1 MTSWRIQDRIPR
13 TGRVLVG
20 VGDSK
25 LGASLSELLLREGH
39 QVKTAGDEDQV
50 LEILAR
56 EGTDAI
62 LLDEEWTG
70 SLLGRIRSAYP
81 EVQIVVAAGEGG
93 ASSGRPGAQAW
104 IVERAA
110 SSAENAQRFSAAARR
125 ALERKWLLARVLQL
139 ESELQER
146 YHLPNVI
153 AVSPAMREVLSQVR
167 RLTDEDSNLLIEGEA
182 GTGKELIARTI
193 HYMGPRREQPFVTVR
208 CSELPRGKLVGRSGL
223 PGDSNSVA
231 DLVRRADA
239 GTIFLDDVGA
249 LGAEARSKI
258 LRAGEGEAG
267 GDAPAPGAD
276 RGVPRWIMTT
286 SADLGATLRNRNFRG
301 DLLRILK
308 VACLRLPPLRER
320 REDIPSLV
328 HHFIHNRVGESSTA
342 KAIDPAALRLLCRY
356 EWPGNIQELEDCIG
370 FSVAMASG
378 ESVGIEDLPDRL
390 VDAVRRHGPAASEGP
405 LSLKAYEKITIEQA
419 MALCDGD
426 IQRTS
431 RMLGIGRSTLYRK
444 MKAHGIRRRL
454 FLRRARSSPSGSEK
468 PPVTVRSKKGAA

>member
-1 MTSWRIQDRIPR
+1 MMSWKIQDRIPR

-20 VGDSK
+20 VDDSK
-25 LGASLSELLLREGH
+25 LGVSISEILLREGH
-39 QVKTAGDEDQV
+39 QVKTAEGEEQV

-56 EGTDAI
+56 EATDAI
-62 LLDEEWTG
+62 LLDEQWVG
-70 SLLGRIRSAYP
+70 ALLDRIRSAYP
-81 EVQIVVAAGEGG
+81 EVQVIVVAGEGT
-93 ASSGRPGAQAW
+93 ASSPWPGGQAW
-104 IVERAA
+104 VVDRVT
-110 SSAENAQRFSAAARR
+110 SSAENAQRFSAAVRR
-125 ALERKWLLARVLQL
+125 ALERKWLLSRVLQL

-146 YHLPNVI
+146 YQPPNVI
-153 AVSPAMREVLSQVR
+153 GVSPAMREVLSQVR
-167 RLTDEDSNLLIEGEA
+167 RLTEEDSNLLIEGES

-193 HYMGPRREQPFVTVR
+193 HYTGPRRERPFVTVR

-223 PGDSNSVA
+223 PGDPGSVA
-231 DLVRRADA
+231 DLVRRAGA

-258 LRAGEGEAG
+258 LRIGEEAAG
-267 GDAPAPGAD
+267 GDAPGPAPD
-276 RGVPRWIMTT
+276 RSAPRWIMTT
-286 SADLGATLRNRNFRG
+286 SADLGATLRNRNFRN
-301 DLLRILK
+301 DLLRILN

-328 HHFIHNRVGESSTA
+328 HHFIHDRVGDSSTV

-356 EWPGNIQELEDCIG
+356 EWPGNIQELEDCVG

-378 ESVGIEDLPDRL
+378 ERVGIEDLPDSL
-390 VDAVRRHGPAASEGP
+390 VDAVRRQGPAASEGP

-444 MKAHGIRRRL
+444 MKAHGIRRRA
-454 FLRRARSSPSGSEK
+454 FLRRTRSSSGAGTS
-468 PPVTVRSKKGAA
+468 PVTVRSKKGAA